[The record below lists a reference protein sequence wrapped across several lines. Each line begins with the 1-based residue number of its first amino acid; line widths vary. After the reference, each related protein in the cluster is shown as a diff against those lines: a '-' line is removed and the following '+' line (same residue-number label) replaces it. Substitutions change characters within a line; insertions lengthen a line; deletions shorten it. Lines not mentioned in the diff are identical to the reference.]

1 MRMANVVGT
10 VTLNRCHPSFQG
22 ARLKLVIPKSL
33 ANLTGSSRQEHDT
46 LVAWDERGGR
56 LGMGAGYYDRALEH
70 VAVLDQPLR
79 IGIAYGV
86 QQADELPMTPTDVRL
101 HAVLTESGL
110 FTCTA

>member
-46 LVAWDERGGR
+46 LVAWDEQ
-56 LGMGAGYYDRALEH
+56 GAGFGSE
-70 VAVLDQPLR
+70 VAIAEGPEASQPFRPDMKAVDCYVSAILDQVSLDPQ
-79 IGIAYGV
+79 AV
-86 QQADELPMTPTDVRL
+86 QQINLSSKSNMK
-101 HAVLTESGL
+101 
-110 FTCTA
+110 